1 MPRGLLRASGERG
14 AVPLPLSKQ
23 VGETIGALGVGEM
36 SVARTR
42 AGRWRMGLFAADGTG
57 ETNET
62 TTFGDQQ
69 RRDKRGRG
77 EREDEVNTT
86 LDDDAKKNA
95 FFCKGEKI
103 EKRRDG
109 FGHHGFLRA
118 RKER

>member
-95 FFCKGEKI
+95 FFS
-103 EKRRDG
+103 
-109 FGHHGFLRA
+109 
-118 RKER
+118 